1 MGDIR
6 FRLILGL
13 IISCLVG
20 VYLAIIVQGVSYCLL
35 EGLSRCSTNASG
47 THSPLSDRVSGVLM
61 VGAIALVL
69 SSPLLLVS
77 AAIAMIFS
85 RNIVTR
91 PAAWCM
97 AASIIVPL
105 AYLVL
110 DYATHPNPKGFA
122 ALLLSYDTPSVLLF
136 LFCISGTCA
145 LLFFA
150 WLRLFVRPSLLPDPS
165 QG

>member
-1 MGDIR
+1 VGDIR
-6 FRLILGL
+6 FRLLLGL
-13 IISCLVG
+13 LISYVAG
-20 VYLAIIVQGVSYCLL
+20 IFLAILVQGVANCLF
-35 EGLSRCSTNASG
+35 EGLARCVMSTSG
-47 THSPLSDRVSGVLM
+47 SVPRLSDRVSGVLM
-61 VGAIALVL
+61 VSAIALVL
-69 SSPLLLVS
+69 SFPLLLLS

-91 PAAWCM
+91 PAAWCI
-97 AASIIVPL
+97 AASMIVPL

-122 ALLLSYDTPSVLLF
+122 ALLLSYDTPPVLLF

-145 LLFFA
+145 LLFFV
-150 WLRLFVRPSLLPDPS
+150 WLRLFVRPALLPNSS